1 MYRKKLMPSC
11 NNVSE
16 ALLWDIP
23 SDMKSKFYIVWH
35 PHCAISRKKF
45 FVLIQDFFIYYFLA
59 RKHEMC
65 NTQTVK
71 KYSVFW
77 SRDQISDKNEWMIC
91 SSKINAPFWTRDVV
105 STGIL
110 IWEFLHHHAP
120 TTISFLFYLCDIR
133 KFLLCKIE

>member
-1 MYRKKLMPSC
+1 MFPKHFSETFLQMWNQSSISFDIHIAQFPEKSFSFSYKTFLYIIFGTKTR
-11 NNVSE
+11 NVQY
-16 ALLWDIP
+16 AD
-23 SDMKSKFYIVWH
+23 
-35 PHCAISRKKF
+35 C
-45 FVLIQDFFIYYFLA
+45 
-59 RKHEMC
+59 
-65 NTQTVK
+65 K

-77 SRDQISDKNEWMIC
+77 SQDQISDKNEWMIC